1 MSDPIDE
8 PPPPPSRDVNCRSRP
23 EGGEVWLSER
33 IELRPA
39 LVQGCIEWLEN
50 QPGVDRVI
58 YEGADVLL
66 VDGRFD
72 EALQSELN
80 AWWTE
85 RIADDLS

>member
-1 MSDPIDE
+1 MTDPIDE
-8 PPPPPSRDVNCRSRP
+8 PPPAKSSDVNCESRRG
-23 EGGEVWLSER
+23 GGEVWLSER

-39 LVQGCIEWLEN
+39 LVQGCIEWLED

-72 EALQSELN
+72 EALQDGLK

-85 RIADDLS
+85 RIDDPA